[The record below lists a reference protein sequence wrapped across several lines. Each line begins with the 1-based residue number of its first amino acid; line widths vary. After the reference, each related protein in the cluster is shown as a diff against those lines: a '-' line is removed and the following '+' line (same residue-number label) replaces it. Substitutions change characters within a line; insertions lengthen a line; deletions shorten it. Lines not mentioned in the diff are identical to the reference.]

1 MMDECVRR
9 QGESLARKSSFS
21 GEGVKV
27 SVIVPAYNEEGNIR
41 EILWMLMDV
50 EQVLPSMEVIV
61 IDDGSTDGTLEEVAK
76 FSSRVKLLKHE
87 KNRGKGAALATGFD
101 EATGEVV
108 VVQDADLEYS
118 PYDIPRLVKPIL
130 SGEADVVFGSR
141 FEGTREG
148 MKFMNYVGNKVLSL
162 TTKLLYGEP
171 ITDVMTGHKV
181 FAKRVIK
188 SIDLTEDGFKIE
200 PEIAAE
206 VFQGGW
212 RYAEV
217 PITYTRRKLGKSKFR
232 FFKHGVTCF
241 WKLVRA
247 RAYKKTL
254 YSTKGN
260 NISTSTRSTEKD

>member
-1 MMDECVRR
+1 M
-9 QGESLARKSSFS
+9 ESKPDTV

-27 SVIVPAYNEEGNIR
+27 SVIVPAYNEEENIR
-41 EILWMLMDV
+41 EILRMLMDV

-61 IDDGSTDGTLEEVAK
+61 IDDGSTDGTVEEVAK
-76 FSSRVKLLKHE
+76 FSSRVKLIEHE
-87 KNRGKGAALATGFD
+87 NNQGKGAALATGFD
-101 EATGEVV
+101 EASGEVV

-141 FEGTREG
+141 FKGTRKG
-148 MKFMNYVGNKVLSL
+148 MKFMNYVGNKLLSL

-188 SIDLTEDGFKIE
+188 SMDLTEDGFKIE

-217 PITYTRRKLGKSKFR
+217 PIMYTRRKMGKTKFR
-232 FFKHGVTCF
+232 FLRDGMKCF
-241 WKLVRA
+241 WRLMQA
-247 RAYKKTL
+247 RAYKKIL
-254 YSTKGN
+254 YSPP
-260 NISTSTRSTEKD
+260 RTE

>member
-1 MMDECVRR
+1 MTKERIRR
-9 QGESLARKSSFS
+9 QGEQLARKPNSTDRD
-21 GEGVKV
+21 VKV
-27 SVIVPAYNEEGNIR
+27 SVIVPAYNEEKNIKQ
-41 EILWMLMDV
+41 ILRMLMDV
-50 EQVLPSMEVIV
+50 EQVLPSLEVIV
-61 IDDGSTDGTLEEVAK
+61 IDDGSTDGTLDEVAK

-141 FEGTREG
+141 FKGTRDG
-148 MKFMNYVGNKVLSL
+148 MKFPNYVGNKLLSL
-162 TTKLLYGEP
+162 TTKLLFGEV

-188 SIDLTEDGFKIE
+188 SMDLTEDGFRIE

-212 RYAEV
+212 KYAEV
-217 PITYTRRKLGKSKFR
+217 PITYTRRKHGKSKFR
-232 FFKHGVTCF
+232 FFKHGVKCF
-241 WKLVRA
+241 SKLVKA
-247 RAYKKTL
+247 RVYKRTL
-254 YSTKGN
+254 YTPKK
-260 NISTSTRSTEKD
+260 IKEAKTST

>member
-1 MMDECVRR
+1 MNECVRR
-9 QGESLARKSSFS
+9 QGERLTRQPNLANNH
-21 GEGVKV
+21 VKV
-27 SVIVPAYNEEGNIR
+27 SIIVPAYNEEENITK
-41 EILWMLMDV
+41 ILRMLMDV
-50 EQVLPSMEVIV
+50 EQVLPSMEIIV

-87 KNRGKGAALATGFD
+87 KNCGKGAALATGFD

-118 PYDIPRLVKPIL
+118 PYDIPKLVKPIL

-141 FEGTREG
+141 FKGNRNG
-148 MKFMNYVGNKVLSL
+148 MKFMNYVGNKLLSL
-162 TTKLLYGEP
+162 TTEFLYGAP

-188 SIDLTEDGFKIE
+188 SMDLTEDGFNIE

-206 VFQGGW
+206 VFQSGW

-217 PITYTRRKLGKSKFR
+217 PIAYSRRRLGRSKFR
-232 FFKHGVTCF
+232 FYRHGLKCL
-241 WKLVRA
+241 WKLFRA
-247 RAYKKTL
+247 RIYRRTIYTPKKL
-254 YSTKGN
+254 EKSKK
-260 NISTSTRSTEKD
+260 STRLTPKD

>member
-1 MMDECVRR
+1 MMRMHRR
-9 QGESLARKSSFS
+9 QGESLEKKPNIA
-21 GEGVKV
+21 GEGGKV
-27 SVIVPAYNEEGNIR
+27 SVIVPAYNEEQNIK
-41 EILWMLMDV
+41 EILRMLMDV
-50 EQVLPSMEVIV
+50 EQSLPSMEVIV

-76 FSSRVKLLKHE
+76 FSSRVKVLKHGN
-87 KNRGKGAALATGFD
+87 NRGKGAALATGFD
-101 EATGEVV
+101 EATGDVV

-141 FEGTREG
+141 FKGTRDG
-148 MKFMNYVGNKVLSL
+148 MKFMNYVGNKLLSL
-162 TTKLLYGEP
+162 TTMLLYGES

-206 VFQGGW
+206 VFQDGW

-217 PITYTRRKLGKSKFR
+217 PIAYTRRRYGKSKFR

-241 WKLVRA
+241 SKLVKA
-247 RAYKKTL
+247 RAYKRTL
-254 YSTKGN
+254 YTPK
-260 NISTSTRSTEKD
+260 RQKKA